1 MPRTAQRK
9 KGQKKD
15 PNAPKRPPTAFF
27 LFAATRRQ
35 HIKRA
40 APDAGVTQVAKAL
53 GEEWRNLREHEKNE
67 FYAQAETEKK
77 KYEKVKAEYLAMKN
91 ANSGPKRS
99 PTSFFLFAKDRRPQI
114 KAEQPEAK
122 VTDVAKILGEEWR
135 GLADNS
141 KRKYQEEAA
150 RLKEIYDQEKAKFE
164 SRHDKDKYDV

>member
-40 APDAGVTQVAKAL
+40 APGASVTHVAKAL

-67 FYAQAETEKK
+67 FYAQAEIEKR
-77 KYEKVKAEYLAMKN
+77 KYEKIKEKYLANKK

-99 PTSFFLFAKDRRPQI
+99 PTAFFLFAKDRRPAI
-114 KAEQPEAK
+114 KQDQPDAK
-122 VTDVAKILGEEWR
+122 VTDVAKILGQEWR
-135 GLADNS
+135 NLADSS
-141 KRKYQEEAA
+141 KVKYQTEAQ
-150 RLKEIYDQEKAKFE
+150 RLKKIYDIEKAKFE
-164 SRHDKDKYDV
+164 ARKK

>member
-1 MPRTAQRK
+1 MPRQAQRK

-27 LFAATRRQ
+27 LFAQTRRQ

-40 APDAGVTQVAKAL
+40 APGASVTHIAKAL

-67 FYAQAETEKK
+67 FYAQAELEKR
-77 KYEKVKAEYLAMKN
+77 KYEKIKERYLANKK

-99 PTSFFLFAKDRRPQI
+99 PTAFFLFAKDRRPAI
-114 KAEQPEAK
+114 KQAQPEAK

-135 GLADNS
+135 NLADNS
-141 KRKYQEEAA
+141 KLKYQQEAH
-150 RLKEIYDQEKAKFE
+150 RLKKIYDQDKAKFE
-164 SRHDKDKYDV
+164 ARQNK

>member
-15 PNAPKRPPTAFF
+15 PDAPKRPPTAFF

-40 APDAGVTQVAKAL
+40 APGAGVTQVAKAL

-99 PTSFFLFAKDRRPQI
+99 PTAFFLFAKDRRPAI
-114 KAEQPEAK
+114 KQDQPDAK
-122 VTDVAKILGEEWR
+122 VTDVAKILGQEWR
-135 GLADNS
+135 NLADSS
-141 KRKYQEEAA
+141 KVKYQSEAQ
-150 RLKEIYDQEKAKFE
+150 RLKKIYDIEKAKFE
-164 SRHDKDKYDV
+164 ARKK

>member
-15 PNAPKRPPTAFF
+15 PDAPKRPPTAFF

-40 APDAGVTQVAKAL
+40 APGAGVTQVAKAL

-67 FYAQAETEKK
+67 FYAQAEIEKR
-77 KYEKVKAEYLAMKN
+77 KYEKIKEKYLANKK

-99 PTSFFLFAKDRRPQI
+99 PTAFFLFAKDRRPAI
-114 KAEQPEAK
+114 KQDQPDAK
-122 VTDVAKILGEEWR
+122 VTDVAKILGQEWR
-135 GLADNS
+135 NLADSS
-141 KRKYQEEAA
+141 KVKYQSEAQ
-150 RLKEIYDQEKAKFE
+150 RLKKIYDIEKAKFE
-164 SRHDKDKYDV
+164 ARKK

>member
-27 LFAATRRQ
+27 LFASTRRQ

-40 APDAGVTQVAKAL
+40 APGASVTHVAKAL

-67 FYAQAETEKK
+67 FYAQAEIEKR
-77 KYEKVKAEYLAMKN
+77 KYEKVKAKYLAHKK

-99 PTSFFLFAKDRRPQI
+99 PTAFFLFAKDRRPAI
-114 KAEQPEAK
+114 KQAQPDAK

-135 GLADNS
+135 NLAENS
-141 KRKYQEEAA
+141 KSKYQAESV
-150 RLKEIYDQEKAKFE
+150 RLKKIYDQQKARFE
-164 SRHDKDKYDV
+164 ARKK

>member
-15 PNAPKRPPTAFF
+15 PDAPKRPPTA
-27 LFAATRRQ
+27 
-35 HIKRA
+35 
-40 APDAGVTQVAKAL
+40 
-53 GEEWRNLREHEKNE
+53 
-67 FYAQAETEKK
+67 
-77 KYEKVKAEYLAMKN
+77 
-91 ANSGPKRS
+91 
-99 PTSFFLFAKDRRPQI
+99 FFLFAKDRRPQI

>member
-15 PNAPKRPPTAFF
+15 PDAPKRPPTAFF
-27 LFAATRRQ
+27 LFAQTRRQ

-40 APDAGVTQVAKAL
+40 APGAGVTQVAKAL

-67 FYAQAETEKK
+67 FYAQAEAEKK

-114 KAEQPEAK
+114 KAAQPEAK

-135 GLADNS
+135 SLADNS
-141 KRKYQEEAA
+141 KLKYQQEAA